1 MSLSSENDHENR
13 EILPSIIHPN
23 RVISHEKKT
32 RKNTLDH
39 SIIKHTYCT
48 NNQLSTSDLDLTM
61 REKKLQS
68 IFWKNWKNNTAG
80 GSSTLLVEVLL
91 PFAIL
96 FLATFFTYLLRW
108 KLGHKKSPELIEQ
121 IWKTIHFA
129 RCIPV

>member
-39 SIIKHTYCT
+39 SIIKRTYCT

-68 IFWKNWKNNTAG
+68 IFWKN
-80 GSSTLLVEVLL
+80 
-91 PFAIL
+91 
-96 FLATFFTYLLRW
+96 
-108 KLGHKKSPELIEQ
+108 
-121 IWKTIHFA
+121 
-129 RCIPV
+129 

>member
-39 SIIKHTYCT
+39 SIIKRTYCCT

-61 REKKLQS
+61 REKNYSPYFGK
-68 IFWKNWKNNTAG
+68 IEKT
-80 GSSTLLVEVLL
+80 TLLVEVLL

-108 KLGHKKSPELIEQ
+108 KLGHKKALN
-121 IWKTIHFA
+121 
-129 RCIPV
+129 

>member
-39 SIIKHTYCT
+39 SIIKRTYCT
-48 NNQLSTSDLDLTM
+48 NNQLFTSDLDLTM
-61 REKKLQS
+61 REKNYSPYFGK
-68 IFWKNWKNNTAG
+68 IEKT
-80 GSSTLLVEVLL
+80 TLLVEVLL

-108 KLGHKKSPELIEQ
+108 KLGHKKALN
-121 IWKTIHFA
+121 
-129 RCIPV
+129 